1 MCNFCSNFAAKFETK
16 RMKKNLISLPILTIC
31 VVLGIHM
38 VSCQKSTGRS
48 VTYDVTDATIATFAF
63 ANEEDRPSLQ
73 KAVFIVEDRIDTG
86 LIHMAEKD
94 SVAFGADITKV
105 RPRTSYN
112 GVPSAVIYYMGDTSF
127 IMTGRDTLDC
137 TRRPVYIRV
146 FAADRTHEKWYRL
159 EAYEHSVNP
168 DLYHWQKLTASIV
181 ADESSAEQQA
191 FCRTDSLFVYRNDGT
206 QPKLYTSADGAAWTE
221 ATPTGLPADCHP
233 RRMVLDSLS
242 GLFCYADPTGIYT
255 SRDGQ
260 EFAASHSAQIPE
272 GYTMV
277 TLLLSFDNRIWALLQ
292 EQNSQKQAIAY
303 GSLDGEMTP
312 LHPWRMTDAT
322 FPVSGFATATF
333 VSKSGLH
340 HGMIAGGYNEQ
351 GQILSSVWSIE
362 EQEGNYRITNVSGT
376 NAAFADAAV
385 TQYGGRLLRI
395 GGILADG
402 TLTETGMYSD
412 NEGLTWEEADTSWVL
427 LPDSFGARRR
437 VSLLKNRN
445 DLYLFGGHT
454 QTKCMS
460 DIYKGRLN
468 SIDW

>member
-1 MCNFCSNFAAKFETK
+1 MK
-16 RMKKNLISLPILTIC
+16 RNLISLPILTVC

-38 VSCQKSTGRS
+38 VSCQKSAGRS

-168 DLYHWQKLTASIV
+168 DLYHWQQLTAGIV
-181 ADESSAEQQA
+181 TDESSSEQQA

-206 QPKLYTSADGAAWTE
+206 QTKLYASEDGVNWLET
-221 ATPTGLPADCHP
+221 ATTGLPNDCHP

-260 EFAASHSAQIPE
+260 AFVSSHSAQIPE

-277 TLLLSFDNRIWALLQ
+277 TLLLSFSNRIWALLQ
-292 EQNSQKQAIAY
+292 ETGTAERAIAY
-303 GSLDGEMTP
+303 GSLNEEMTP
-312 LHPWRMTDAT
+312 LLPWRVTDTT
-322 FPVSGFATATF
+322 FPISGFATTTF
-333 VSKSGLH
+333 VSQSGLQ

-351 GQILSSVWSIE
+351 GQMLSSVWSIE

-376 NAAFADAAV
+376 HEAFADAAV
-385 TQYGGRLLRI
+385 IQYGEYLLRI

-402 TLTETGMYSD
+402 SLAETGRYSN

-437 VSLLKNRN
+437 VSLLKNQN
-445 DLYLFGGHT
+445 DLYIFGGHT
-454 QTKCMS
+454 RTKCMS
-460 DIYKGRLN
+460 DVYKGRLT